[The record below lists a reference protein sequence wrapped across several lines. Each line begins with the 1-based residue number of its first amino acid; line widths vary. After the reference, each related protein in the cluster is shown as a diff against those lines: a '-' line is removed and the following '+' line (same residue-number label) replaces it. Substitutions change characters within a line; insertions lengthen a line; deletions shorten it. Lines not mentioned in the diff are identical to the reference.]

1 MEWVTSIKITVMGQ
15 TTANY
20 KSPCAEMSYDLCE
33 LGSEREGG
41 SKTSLL
47 NQWPVFEISKYRR
60 TCQAN
65 LIRNA
70 EQKWV
75 QFSMKQ
81 TARSIFAGC
90 LLWLLSL
97 THSKPSHWSWS
108 FLSIVF
114 SRFLSNVFEQAPPL
128 ATSHP
133 WAKECPQVATFQ
145 PAARYPTPFCAP
157 LPGFSLIFV
166 LPHFISAFSQLPSLC
181 PTGKRI
187 LTHWVGGKDKI
198 CWK

>member
-1 MEWVTSIKITVMGQ
+1 MGQ

-20 KSPCAEMSYDLCE
+20 KPPCAEMSYDLCE

-70 EQKWV
+70 EQEWV
-75 QFSMKQ
+75 QCSMKQ
-81 TARSIFAGC
+81 TARSI
-90 LLWLLSL
+90 LLAACFDFC
-97 THSKPSHWSWS
+97 PSHTQNQATEVEAFCQL
-108 FLSIVF
+108 FLLQVF
-114 SRFLSNVFEQAPPL
+114 VDCFWASSPL

-145 PAARYPTPFCAP
+145 PAARYPASFCAL

-166 LPHFISAFSQLPSLC
+166 LPHFISAFSKLPSLC

-187 LTHWVGGKDKI
+187 LTHCVGGSVEI